1 MSTGH
6 QSFFSRFWKTETAG
20 NSLPALKSSSHQER
34 DRKDLLEEFIQRA
47 RDEIASLD
55 VIAEDMNLL
64 ITDNAASMDVISE
77 NANGLAQGAKE
88 LGALAQ
94 ESDQQLKEMTEASR
108 QTATLITDMAT
119 QGETIRHLAEENRTL
134 TSRSETTILAV
145 VDATASVAEAIKQML
160 SVSENIGNIV
170 KAISGVADQT
180 NLLALNAAIE
190 AARAGEAGR
199 GFAVV
204 ADEVR
209 KLAEESAK
217 AATQIG
223 KLAQAIQNSAQDGY
237 SKINTAESAV
247 QDAQTQSQKSR
258 DGLDHMLNEVTEILQ
273 KLSSASCFVQEQV
286 ASIENVSDAIGQTT
300 ELVIDQSNKLF
311 SINTSIQEQTTT
323 VAASTE
329 HLAVLEK
336 KASSLQKH
344 SLVAFSSTTN
354 TRIDRIRETG
364 YLSVGIDHS
373 DWGRFHFWNGET
385 VRGLDVD
392 LAHAIATKLGVN
404 LKIVP
409 LEWGNGE
416 EQTITGIW
424 KDRPWPNCDLIIS
437 PVTKTPERAAF
448 VTFSVW
454 YVASGQLAA
463 SLEEKHLS
471 GLSDLKGRSVGVLK
485 GKTGEVVGRKTLT
498 ESRILSLP
506 TWDEI
511 INQLTHK
518 KIDACILETPVY
530 LEYASKIPSLIQI
543 GTQLAREHFG
553 VMMPKDV
560 SPGVK
565 SLVDGV
571 IQKERNALFTTWFK
585 KK

>member
-247 QDAQTQSQKSR
+247 QDAQTQSQKVE
-258 DGLDHMLNEVTEILQ
+258 MV
-273 KLSSASCFVQEQV
+273 
-286 ASIENVSDAIGQTT
+286 
-300 ELVIDQSNKLF
+300 
-311 SINTSIQEQTTT
+311 
-323 VAASTE
+323 
-329 HLAVLEK
+329 
-336 KASSLQKH
+336 
-344 SLVAFSSTTN
+344 
-354 TRIDRIRETG
+354 
-364 YLSVGIDHS
+364 
-373 DWGRFHFWNGET
+373 
-385 VRGLDVD
+385 
-392 LAHAIATKLGVN
+392 
-404 LKIVP
+404 
-409 LEWGNGE
+409 
-416 EQTITGIW
+416 
-424 KDRPWPNCDLIIS
+424 LIICL
-437 PVTKTPERAAF
+437 TK
-448 VTFSVW
+448 
-454 YVASGQLAA
+454 
-463 SLEEKHLS
+463 
-471 GLSDLKGRSVGVLK
+471 
-485 GKTGEVVGRKTLT
+485 
-498 ESRILSLP
+498 
-506 TWDEI
+506 
-511 INQLTHK
+511 
-518 KIDACILETPVY
+518 
-530 LEYASKIPSLIQI
+530 
-543 GTQLAREHFG
+543 
-553 VMMPKDV
+553 
-560 SPGVK
+560 
-565 SLVDGV
+565 
-571 IQKERNALFTTWFK
+571 
-585 KK
+585 